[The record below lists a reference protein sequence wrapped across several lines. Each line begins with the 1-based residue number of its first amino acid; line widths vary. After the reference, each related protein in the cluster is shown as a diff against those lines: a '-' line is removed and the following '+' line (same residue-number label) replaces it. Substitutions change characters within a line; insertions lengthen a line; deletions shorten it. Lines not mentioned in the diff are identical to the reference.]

1 MKTIILFLAM
11 AITVVAKTNDAKYV
25 EAMSKNIEAVYK
37 AQSIEE
43 LQSAVNGFERIAN
56 AEKTKWEPFYY
67 SAFGYVMMATR
78 ETENIKKDNYLDLAA
93 SSIEKAKAINEN
105 ESEIIAME
113 GFIHLIRLNVDPA
126 SRGQKYSTL
135 AMQSLEK
142 ALQSNP
148 ENPRTLMLL
157 AQLQFG
163 TARFFGAPTTQAC
176 GTVTKALKNFETYK
190 SENPIS
196 PKWGKETTEKLKQNC
211 Q

>member
-1 MKTIILFLAM
+1 MQLTRLIVLRMLRK
-11 AITVVAKTNDAKYV
+11 
-25 EAMSKNIEAVYK
+25 
-37 AQSIEE
+37 Q
-43 LQSAVNGFERIAN
+43 NGNRCIR
-56 AEKTKWEPFYY
+56 EK
-67 SAFGYVMMATR
+67 
-78 ETENIKKDNYLDLAA
+78 ENTKKDNYLDLAA

-113 GFIHLIRLNVDPA
+113 AFIHLIRLNVDPA

-148 ENPRTLMLL
+148 ENPRALMLL

-176 GTVTKALKNFETYK
+176 GTVTKALEKYEAYK
-190 SENPIS
+190 SENPIA
-196 PKWGKETTEKLKQNC
+196 PKWGKQTTEGLKKNC

>member
-11 AITVVAKTNDAKYV
+11 SLALVANANDDKYV
-25 EAMSKNIEAVYK
+25 QAMSKGIEAVYK

-43 LQSAVNGFERIAN
+43 LQNAVNVFDRIAN

-67 SAFGYVMMATR
+67 SAFGYVMMANR
-78 ETENIKKDNYLDLAA
+78 EKENTKKDSYLDLAA
-93 SSIEKAKAINEN
+93 VAVEKAKAIKEN
-105 ESEIIAME
+105 ESETITME

-126 SRGQKYSTL
+126 SRGQKYSSL
-135 AMQSLEK
+135 AMQSLEN
-142 ALQSNP
+142 ALQVNP
-148 ENPRTLMLL
+148 DNPRALMLL

-176 GTVTKALKNFETYK
+176 STVTKALEKYESYK
-190 SENPIS
+190 SENPIA
-196 PKWGKETTEKLKQNC
+196 PKWGKQTTEGLKQNC

>member
-1 MKTIILFLAM
+1 MKTIILLLAM
-11 AITVVAKTNDAKYV
+11 AITIGTKANDAKYA
-25 EAMSKNIEAVYK
+25 EAMSKGIEAVYK

-43 LQSAVNGFERIAN
+43 LQNAVNAFDRIAN
-56 AEKTKWEPFYY
+56 AEKTKWEPLYY
-67 SAFGYVMMATR
+67 SAFGYVLMADR
-78 ETENIKKDNYLDLAA
+78 EKDNVKKDNYLDLAA
-93 SSIEKAKAINEN
+93 SSVEKAKAINEN

-113 GFIHLIRLNVDPA
+113 AFIHLIRLNVDPA

-148 ENPRTLMLL
+148 ENPRALMLL

-176 GTVTKALKNFETYK
+176 GTVTKALEKYENFK
-190 SENPIS
+190 SENPIA
-196 PKWGKETTEKLKQNC
+196 PRWGKETTVKLKQNC